1 MKTKAQFLEQ
11 ILSINPKYDAELIGK
26 AYDKGRALHEGQ
38 LRKSG
43 EPYFIHPINVA
54 IILAQ
59 LGMDDATLIGGLL
72 HDVVEDT

>member
-38 LRKSG
+38 LRKS
-43 EPYFIHPINVA
+43 A
-54 IILAQ
+54 SL
-59 LGMDDATLIGGLL
+59 TLSIPSMSPSSWRSWAWMTLL
-72 HDVVEDT
+72 